1 MRTFSFYGTLLT
13 IILIIS
19 SCTESDPDVFGQI
32 YGRVTNAADEP
43 LSGASVNLSPKGNT
57 VVTGEDGTFEFKNL
71 ETGKYEIQV
80 SKAGYKTVKSSV
92 TVKASIEIQHDI
104 RLYTESFSGIFGY
117 VRDEETKTSVPG
129 ASVTLDPTGRTV
141 LTDNNGRYEFKDP
154 EPGNY
159 SLVISKSG
167 YQTYTKTITAESGKA
182 IQSDILLYVGIGYLR
197 IDDPVVKFGK
207 SDLPLACNIRNVGS
221 NTLSWEIQ
229 PYSYEWIQSVSPMKG
244 ELISDG
250 KASIIISVDRTKLIN
265 DSPQTA
271 KLFIESE
278 GKSSVITITINAE
291 TSGGG
296 DDDDD
301 EIVVSN
307 NLVAYYNFD
316 NDQLSPDLIDN
327 SGNNNEA
334 RIVHN
339 PLFTE
344 DTPNGKGKAIS
355 LKASNSQ

>member
-159 SLVISKSG
+159 SLVIAKSG
-167 YQTYTKTITAESGKA
+167 YQNYTKTITSESGKA
-182 IQSDILLYVGIGYLR
+182 IQSDIL
-197 IDDPVVKFGK
+197 
-207 SDLPLACNIRNVGS
+207 
-221 NTLSWEIQ
+221 
-229 PYSYEWIQSVSPMKG
+229 
-244 ELISDG
+244 
-250 KASIIISVDRTKLIN
+250 
-265 DSPQTA
+265 
-271 KLFIESE
+271 
-278 GKSSVITITINAE
+278 
-291 TSGGG
+291 
-296 DDDDD
+296 
-301 EIVVSN
+301 
-307 NLVAYYNFD
+307 
-316 NDQLSPDLIDN
+316 
-327 SGNNNEA
+327 
-334 RIVHN
+334 
-339 PLFTE
+339 
-344 DTPNGKGKAIS
+344 
-355 LKASNSQ
+355 